1 MAELWIGIISLIVSS
16 LGLIMTIFTFHESRT
31 TKHAVLSHK
40 TRKEYDS
47 YKTVIIPKLQE
58 IRDGIVAG
66 NKKPEYRTTLIETA
80 TLMTGYEEHQNVATK
95 AALKELALIL
105 GANKETDK
113 NADPNIAIMK
123 SILQMTQVP
132 IKSKVIDQSLTDALS
147 KLIGALRQ
155 PDPQL
160 FD

>member
-16 LGLIMTIFTFHESRT
+16 LGLIMTIFTFRESRT

-40 TRKEYDS
+40 TRKEYDT
-47 YKTVIIPKLQE
+47 YKTVIIPELRE
-58 IRDGIVAG
+58 IRDEIVAG

-80 TLMTGYEEHQNVATK
+80 TQIAGFKEHHNVDTR
-95 AALKELALIL
+95 AALKELELLL
-105 GANKETDK
+105 GIKRKTDK
-113 NADPNIAIMK
+113 DVDPNREIMK
-123 SILQMTQVP
+123 STLQMTKVP
-132 IKSKVIDQSLTDALS
+132 IKLKVEDRQLADALS
-147 KLIGALRQ
+147 KLIGGLKQ